1 MKKKHTSGWI
11 LSPISNK
18 TANARISDIF
28 QTPKNSKIEKK
39 IKEGN

>member
-1 MKKKHTSGWI
+1 MKTKSSLTYAF

-28 QTPKNSKIEKK
+28 QTPKNSKIEK
-39 IKEGN
+39 N